1 MYTIGQVSE
10 LFQLPVSTLRYYDKE
25 GLFPEIKRSG
35 GIRHF
40 EKTGMEIKNIKQ
52 FMQWCTEGS
61 ETYPKRLELIQK
73 QKLECEKEIKRME
86 KALAM
91 LKFKCWYY
99 ETALADGNEDRIHE
113 MLPDR
118 LPEEIQAYYDASH
131 TD

>member
-1 MYTIGQVSE
+1 MS
-10 LFQLPVSTLRYYDKE
+10 
-25 GLFPEIKRSG
+25 
-35 GIRHF
+35 

-61 ETYPKRLELIQK
+61 ETYPKRLELFRSK
-73 QKLECEKEIKRME
+73 SMEVKRNQAHG